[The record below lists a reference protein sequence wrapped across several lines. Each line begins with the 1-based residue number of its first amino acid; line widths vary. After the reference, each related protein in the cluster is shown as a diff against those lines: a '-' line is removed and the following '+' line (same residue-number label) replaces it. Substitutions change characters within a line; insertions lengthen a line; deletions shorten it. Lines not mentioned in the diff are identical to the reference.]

1 MPRVNKKTSWSLKSL
16 FSLLQNLVYNPDYC
30 VYVAVALLPLE
41 LVLNVFI
48 VERVPYTEIDWIA
61 YMQESEGFLSG
72 ERNYTSLTMGG
83 KSIKTAQ
90 KVPPYILCLMSLT
103 SYRIHSIFVLRLF
116 NDPLAMLLLYISI
129 NLFVSEQW
137 SLGSLFFSLAVS
149 IKMNILLFA
158 PALLVAYIAILGP
171 HGAFSQLL
179 ICATVQIAIAFPFI
193 TTFPVEYIRG
203 SFDLGRIFMHK
214 WTVNYRFLSEELFVS
229 KSFHMGLLVLHLL
242 FIALFTP
249 YWWRLL
255 STYSDLS
262 HNLRGIKDQLFL
274 LPLFTCNFIGLI
286 FARSLHYQFYVWYY
300 HQLHYLCWCTN
311 YPVKVKLLILGLI
324 ELCWNTYPSTDWSSF
339 CLHSVH
345 LVLLVGVFNYTK
357 KACESAKNIRLYA
370 LSSLNEDILKRVKF
384 EEFKPQ
390 SDDSYTLLKV
400 ALLKNLQPQNKEKVG
415 RLVSLLYSEAKRLSI
430 NETLC
435 RMEYLLPHNYNP
447 RVDLI
452 RYAILQAT
460 PASLRNELLTK
471 FDIPLHEFIKLAKF
485 IEMDNITP
493 LGFHGGLSMIPRDC
507 YFHKVFGD
515 DARKCETPDKCP
527 PLTIYFK
534 EESE

>member
-16 FSLLQNLVYNPDYC
+16 FGLLQNLVYNPDYC

-72 ERNYTSLTMGG
+72 ERNYTLIKGDTGPCVYPAGFLYLFSLLRSLTMGG

-90 KVPPYILCLMSLT
+90 YMFIAAYIGLLATVFRLLVRSRKVPPYILCLMSLT

-193 TTFPVEYIRG
+193 TTFPVEYIKG

-255 STYSDLS
+255 STYSDLR

-274 LPLFTCNFIGLI
+274 LPLFTCNFIGLV

-357 KACESAKNIRLYA
+357 KACESAKNIRL
-370 LSSLNEDILKRVKF
+370 VKT
-384 EEFKPQ
+384 Q
-390 SDDSYTLLKV
+390 
-400 ALLKNLQPQNKEKVG
+400 
-415 RLVSLLYSEAKRLSI
+415 
-430 NETLC
+430 
-435 RMEYLLPHNYNP
+435 
-447 RVDLI
+447 
-452 RYAILQAT
+452 
-460 PASLRNELLTK
+460 
-471 FDIPLHEFIKLAKF
+471 
-485 IEMDNITP
+485 
-493 LGFHGGLSMIPRDC
+493 
-507 YFHKVFGD
+507 
-515 DARKCETPDKCP
+515 
-527 PLTIYFK
+527 
-534 EESE
+534 